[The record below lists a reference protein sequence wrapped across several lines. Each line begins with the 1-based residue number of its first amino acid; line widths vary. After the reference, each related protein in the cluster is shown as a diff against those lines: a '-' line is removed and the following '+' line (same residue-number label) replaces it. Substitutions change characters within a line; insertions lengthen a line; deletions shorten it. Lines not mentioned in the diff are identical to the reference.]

1 VKVPLSQRLRLN
13 QRLSQKPL
21 RLQLSH
27 RLRVK
32 VLLSQRLRLN
42 QRLNQE
48 PLRLDRDHKGDR
60 AMVGKESLLVVVV
73 VVVGE
78 GVESLAD
85 KVSTITVKKNSR
97 PNFRTIPNNSKQ
109 NHAL

>member
-1 VKVPLSQRLRLN
+1 
-13 QRLSQKPL
+13 
-21 RLQLSH
+21 
-27 RLRVK
+27 VK

-60 AMVGKESLLVVVV
+60 AIVGKESLVV

-85 KVSTITVKKNSR
+85 KVSTITVKKSSR
-97 PNFRTIPNNSKQ
+97 PNSRTIPKNSKQ